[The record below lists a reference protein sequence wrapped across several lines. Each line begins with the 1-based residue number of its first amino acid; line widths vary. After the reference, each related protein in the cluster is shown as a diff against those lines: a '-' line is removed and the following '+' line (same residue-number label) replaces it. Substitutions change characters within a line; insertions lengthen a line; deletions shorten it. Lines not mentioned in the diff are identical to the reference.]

1 MGTEFVVA
9 PSKRTE
15 LLIGTDQ
22 ELRLLDRPLD
32 RIDARA

>member
-1 MGTEFVVA
+1 MGTEFVVD
-9 PSKRTE
+9 PIKGTE

-22 ELRLLDRPLD
+22 ELRPLDRPLD